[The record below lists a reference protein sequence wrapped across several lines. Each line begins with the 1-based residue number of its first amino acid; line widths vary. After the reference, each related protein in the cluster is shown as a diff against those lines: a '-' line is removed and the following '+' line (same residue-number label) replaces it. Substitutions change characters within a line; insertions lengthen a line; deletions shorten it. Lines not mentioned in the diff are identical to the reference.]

1 MSPCESILDRL
12 EAAVAETLPPELAAH
27 LDACPICRMAVE
39 RARGLDEGGRAL
51 QAVKAP
57 EALKQRLK
65 ALLRLQPS
73 CEAAVD
79 AMGDALDG
87 EIAEERRA
95 ELVEH
100 LHACPA
106 CRTVWESFATLREVG
121 RGARAGGRFRAALA
135 LPPRQR
141 IDLRRRQKRFFDLRL
156 ATAAAYILAA
166 ATVVLLSNPAT
177 VARASNEGMDKAA
190 VYAKA
195 AVENRVSSYSERIR
209 DALTSAEGWARD
221 RALDVWS
228 SARGIFGGKRANQK
242 APSGVVESGK
252 EKRP

>member
-1 MSPCESILDRL
+1 MSDCEAILDRL
-12 EAAVAETLPPELAAH
+12 DAALAGTLPPELAAH
-27 LDACPICRMAVE
+27 LEGCPSCRMGVE
-39 RARGLDEGGRAL
+39 RARGLDEGGRVL

-57 EALKQRLK
+57 EALRQRLK
-65 ALLRLQPS
+65 ALPRLNPA
-73 CEAAVD
+73 CEQAVD
-79 AMGDALDG
+79 SMGAALDG
-87 EIAEERRA
+87 EIAEERRT
-95 ELVEH
+95 ELVGH

-106 CRTVWESFATLREVG
+106 CRAVWESFATLREVG
-121 RGARAGGRFRAALA
+121 GGTRASARFRAALA

-195 AVENRVSSYSERIR
+195 AVENRVSSYSERIK
-209 DALTSAEGWARD
+209 DALVSAEGWARD

-228 SARGIFGGKRANQK
+228 SARGIFGSKHANQK
-242 APSGVVESGK
+242 APSGVVEGGK
-252 EKRP
+252 EERP